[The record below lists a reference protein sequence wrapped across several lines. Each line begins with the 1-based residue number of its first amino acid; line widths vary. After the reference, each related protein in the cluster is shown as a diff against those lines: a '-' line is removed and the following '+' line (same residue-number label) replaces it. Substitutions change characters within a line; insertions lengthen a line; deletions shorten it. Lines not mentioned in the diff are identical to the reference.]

1 MCIKKKKRFGTL
13 SMVSTLFLEIIL
25 RELDG
30 KKKVRQIGQ
39 SQLLKPGNMNASL
52 VEVKGRMKYVSEK
65 TEQIIVQTDVNHY
78 L

>member
-1 MCIKKKKRFGTL
+1 
-13 SMVSTLFLEIIL
+13 MVSTLYLEIIL
-25 RELDG
+25 REHDG

-65 TEQIIVQTDVNHY
+65 TE
-78 L
+78 